1 MKTDTRERPA
11 AESYATFWE
20 PRKPITDPV
29 PAPRPSADG
38 EADAYDQFVEATEGA
53 PAARG

>member
-1 MKTDTRERPA
+1 MKTETRERPA

-20 PRKPITDPV
+20 PRKPIADPV
-29 PAPRPSADG
+29 PAPRPGGD
-38 EADAYDQFVEATEGA
+38 ADAYDQFVEATEGA